1 MELLNKAKEWV
12 VARWAERTSWD
23 GGVIIGLSLGYILLG
38 GLIDWLAWVALAPYC
53 CSQSLSGVLER
64 S

>member
-12 VARWAERTSWD
+12 VARWSERTSWD

-38 GLIDWLAWVALAPYC
+38 GLIDWLAWVALAY
-53 CSQSLSGVLER
+53 GVYTFVKSEVA
-64 S
+64 